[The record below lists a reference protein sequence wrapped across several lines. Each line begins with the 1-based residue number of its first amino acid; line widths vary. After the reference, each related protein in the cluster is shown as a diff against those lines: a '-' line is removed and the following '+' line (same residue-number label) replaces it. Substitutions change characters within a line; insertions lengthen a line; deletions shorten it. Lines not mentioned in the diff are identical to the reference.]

1 MWMGKG
7 NHFGKEQ
14 GFGLLKLF
22 LPLEVATNQ
31 TSTDRVYK
39 QTGFRALFVFSPP
52 PQYAKRT
59 AVKLNNYVFAVA

>member
-1 MWMGKG
+1 MKYILIFFGGVWMGKG

-39 QTGFRALFVFSPP
+39 QTGFCAFPHSPP
-52 PQYAKRT
+52 PNM
-59 AVKLNNYVFAVA
+59 LNGWL

>member
-1 MWMGKG
+1 MGKG

-39 QTGFRALFVFSPP
+39 QTGFCAFPHSPP
-52 PQYAKRT
+52 RQYAKWM
-59 AVKLNNYVFAVA
+59 AVKFNNYVFAVA